1 MYDVMLEEKVS
12 YLMEVE
18 ANNEE
23 EAIGM
28 GWEMLDE
35 GEDSRNLYFND
46 VEEFDANISTCVK
59 NLRKYITDLEGK

>member
-46 VEEFDANISTCVK
+46 VEEFDATAEEFEENGFGV
-59 NLRKYITDLEGK
+59 